1 MEKILVILPTYNEKD
16 NIRKIISE
24 ILKEGNNVEV
34 LVIDD
39 NSPDGTGDIVS
50 DIIKNN
56 SRVHLLTRP
65 GKLGL
70 GTAYVEG
77 FKYALS
83 HDYELIFEMDADF
96 SHDPKEIPRFLEEIK
111 DSDVVVGSRYISG
124 VNVVNWPM
132 SRLLL
137 SWLANL
143 YTRIVTG
150 MPLKDATSG
159 FKCIK
164 RKVLE
169 DINLEHIQSDGYSF
183 QIEIHYRVW
192 RKGFKIKEIPIIFI
206 DRRIGVSKMNTGIIN
221 EAALLVWKLRFMRIF
236 GKI

>member
-24 ILKEGNNVEV
+24 ILKEGDNVEV

-143 YTRIVTG
+143 YTRIVAG

>member
-16 NIRKIISE
+16 NIRKIIAE
-24 ILKEGNNVEV
+24 ILKKGNNIEV

-39 NSPDGTGDIVS
+39 NSPDGTGDIVGK
-50 DIIKNN
+50 IIKNN

-159 FKCIK
+159 FKCIR